1 MTVAVA
7 MILSFVESQIP
18 AFIAV
23 PGVKVGLANLAVIFA
38 LFVFGVREAFA
49 VSLVRAFLISLLFG
63 NAVGWIYSVAGAL
76 LSLLVMLALRA
87 TGKFSVLGIS
97 VAGGVSHNVG
107 QILAAM
113 VVLRSE
119 GVLYY
124 LPPLLLSGTVAGAVI
139 GVASALLIDRLG
151 KYVKM

>member
-18 AFIAV
+18 AFLAV

-38 LFVFGVREAFA
+38 LFVFGVLEAFA
-49 VSLVRAFLISLLFG
+49 VSLVRVFLLSLLFG

-97 VAGGVSHNVG
+97 VAGGVSHNIG

-139 GVASALLIDRLG
+139 GIASALLIDRLG

>member
-38 LFVFGVREAFA
+38 LFAFGVREAFA
-49 VSLVRAFLISLLFG
+49 VSLVRVFLLSLLFG

-139 GVASALLIDRLG
+139 GIASALLIDRLG